1 MCGQI
6 LDVNMVNE
14 PKAHV
19 TKLKAQKRKDKDVP
33 AQVLGYYVSSLG
45 TIVQVNWR
53 KKEHLRVTF
62 EVSVITV
69 NNKKYFFQNYI

>member
-1 MCGQI
+1 
-6 LDVNMVNE
+6 MVNE

-45 TIVQVNWR
+45 TIVQVNHGER
-53 KKEHLRVTF
+53 RD
-62 EVSVITV
+62 I
-69 NNKKYFFQNYI
+69 